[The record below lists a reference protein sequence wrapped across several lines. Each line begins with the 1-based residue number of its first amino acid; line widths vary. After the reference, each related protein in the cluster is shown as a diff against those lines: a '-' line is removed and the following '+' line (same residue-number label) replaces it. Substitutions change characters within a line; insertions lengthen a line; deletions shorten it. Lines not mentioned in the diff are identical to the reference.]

1 MFRTPTSSSYRTKYL
16 AEFHRLVPSPEDGIL
31 LEDLRRRMEAK
42 KGELK
47 LNNRQIDVLLR
58 EADTNGD
65 HRITFEEFEQ
75 YITSRSIQSSQMKR
89 MMCLLADQVTTPSQ
103 RVEVHSYIDEY
114 HLCPPPLFI
123 LTTTL
128 IQIAVFFF
136 YYCEDSGTKANADVW
151 TDCAGCFV
159 GHRHSEPGIFLFAP
173 KLREQAW
180 RFLSY
185 MLLHSGLIHL
195 LSNVIMQLII
205 GIPLEIVHKSWRIG
219 PIYLLAVVAGSLL
232 QYSMDPRVF
241 LVGASAGVYAL
252 LTAHLANIFLN
263 WSEMPYRWVRITVVG
278 LFLLL
283 DFGGAI
289 YRRFGADECDEVS
302 HSAHIAGAITGFC
315 FGVFVLYNI
324 VDHLWE
330 RIVRYISLAIYVI
343 FVLLCI
349 GLTIYQQPNSK
360 PLWQSPKC
368 SSV

>member
-1 MFRTPTSSSYRTKYL
+1 MKGCWKLWKEKRRRQHTKKQKPVFYTK
-16 AEFHRLVPSPEDGIL
+16 LVPSPEDGIL

-42 KGELK
+42 KSELK

-58 EADTNGD
+58 EADANGD
-65 HRITFEEFEQ
+65 HRITFDEFEQ
-75 YITSRSIQSSQMKR
+75 YITSRSIQSSQTKR

-114 HLCPPPLFI
+114 RLCPPPLFI
-123 LTTTL
+123 LTITL

-136 YYCEDSGTKANADVW
+136 YYCEDSGTKTNADVW
-151 TDCAGCFV
+151 TDCAGCFAFRT
-159 GHRHSEPGIFLFAP
+159 GHFPLCPEASRTGLALP
-173 KLREQAW
+173 Q
-180 RFLSY
+180 
-185 MLLHSGLIHL
+185 LHVLAFG
-195 LSNVIMQLII
+195 LII